1 MRPIPRLL
9 SSASAVL
16 ASVALLAACTTTQP
30 YPKEHAACYERVQQ
44 HAAQLMPVF
53 AALGYRL
60 EPDVRLD
67 EEMLNNRGF
76 RAPDDVLGDAIPNGR
91 IRLRPS
97 RVCVSQAIAR
107 AVLAHEMAHVALQHR
122 GVRGTGVTL
131 AWEKPPQQEIEADGL
146 ALKVLRQAGGHPGA
160 VAYVACRLGS
170 CAKPVVGGASAI
182 RSEPPQPRR

>member
-1 MRPIPRLL
+1 MRPIFRPLPF
-9 SSASAVL
+9 ASAVL
-16 ASVALLAACTTTQP
+16 AAAGLLAACTTTQP
-30 YPKEHAACYERVQQ
+30 YPKEYAACYERVQQ

-53 AALGYRL
+53 AALGYRM

-67 EEMLNNRGF
+67 EDMVNNRGF

-97 RVCVSQAIAR
+97 RVCASESLAR

-146 ALKVLRQAGGHPGA
+146 ALKVLRQAGGYPGA
-160 VAYVACRLGS
+160 VTYVACRLGS
-170 CAKPVVGGASAI
+170 CVKAPAVNRAA
-182 RSEPPQPRR
+182 PPQPGR